1 MDGCKLESHQ
11 AVRGIWL
18 LSVPLLQMKC
28 RGGQAQTLGIRPCAV
43 GPTQKGL
50 KKGDLIPIFVMQGY
64 MLTENG
70 FCEEEG
76 ISTSARGATLQQ
88 QRSLLPDP
96 LDFLARLV
104 PGMAHIDP
112 TADAASQADQERSI
126 YLTAAALRQGL
137 QAALPLQSGMAQAVS
152 SEQPALVNFN
162 DFDSASLQRAASSQ
176 QEPAQSVFWLQWP
189 AVPPVKGCL
198 QHFLR
203 SLLQAF
209 MPSGLMGSPGETSD
223 EPATDG
229 ESVRDQMIRMRWW
242 EQMPK
247 WETEEEVWIK
257 EHGNAPSR
265 MDPEQPQQLTA
276 AQDTTKKAQAA
287 EQTSSHDEDPR
298 EATLMNTLLGL
309 AEPQGGESLSVEHE
323 SALQPTEQ
331 GMVKLS
337 EAQPLGKAWTGL
349 TASMLKPA
357 LDASRVS
364 EGTQQD
370 MHGAA
375 AVKLTIPQ
383 PLGDAWTSLTAAML
397 RASPDRDTMTNQDTA
412 PNQAAAAAAEPAQ
425 EGASEA
431 VLTSVSE
438 EPRAAVVSRD
448 AVAAAARELAANTG
462 ISKDAALDRAV
473 SAVLQ
478 AGSYAAPDL
487 DPLWSNRRFGPADTE
502 TAWDTDV
509 LRAGGDGVSATT
521 MAVPPQSGPQLE
533 VQRRGVIS
541 RVLDD
546 ISGAVRSAAAALSRH
561 FAGRLSTADSERVV
575 PGELLHLFLH

>member
-1 MDGCKLESHQ
+1 
-11 AVRGIWL
+11 
-18 LSVPLLQMKC
+18 
-28 RGGQAQTLGIRPCAV
+28 
-43 GPTQKGL
+43 
-50 KKGDLIPIFVMQGY
+50 

-76 ISTSARGATLQQ
+76 ISASARGATLQQ

-96 LDFLARLV
+96 LDLLARLV
-104 PGMAHIDP
+104 PGMALIDP

-126 YLTAAALRQGL
+126 YLTAAALRQDL
-137 QAALPLQSGMAQAVS
+137 HAALPLQLAQAVS

-189 AVPPVKGCL
+189 AVLPVKSCL
-198 QHFLR
+198 QHFL
-203 SLLQAF
+203 SGLLQAF
-209 MPSGLMGSPGETSD
+209 MPSALMGSPGETSD

-229 ESVRDQMIRMRWW
+229 ESVKDQMIRMRWW

-257 EHGNAPSR
+257 EHGNVPSR

-276 AQDTTKKAQAA
+276 AQDTTENAQAA
-287 EQTSSHDEDPR
+287 EQTSSQEEDPR

-323 SALQPTEQ
+323 SALQPAEQ
-331 GMVKLS
+331 GVVKLS

-349 TASMLKPA
+349 TAIMLKPA

-375 AVKLTIPQ
+375 AVKLTDPQ
-383 PLGDAWTSLTAAML
+383 PLGDAWSSLTAAML
-397 RASPDRDTMTNQDTA
+397 RASPDRDTMTNQ
-412 PNQAAAAAAEPAQ
+412 AAAAAPAQ
-425 EGASEA
+425 EGASKA

-438 EPRAAVVSRD
+438 EPRTAVVSRD

-487 DPLWSNRRFGPADTE
+487 DPLWSNRRYGPADTE
-502 TAWDTDV
+502 SAWDTDV
-509 LRAGGDGVSATT
+509 LRAGGDGVSAAT
-521 MAVPPQSGPQLE
+521 MAVPPQSGPPLE

-546 ISGAVRSAAAALSRH
+546 ISSAVRSAAAALSRH
-561 FAGRLSTADSERVV
+561 FAGQLSTADSEHVV
-575 PGELLHLFLH
+575 PGELLHLFLR